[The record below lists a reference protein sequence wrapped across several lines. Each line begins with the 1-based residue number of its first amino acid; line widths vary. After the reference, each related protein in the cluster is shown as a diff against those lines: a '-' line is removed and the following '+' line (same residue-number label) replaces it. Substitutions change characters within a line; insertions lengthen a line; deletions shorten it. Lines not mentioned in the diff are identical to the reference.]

1 MLARLSTPLALVLLA
16 FAPAA
21 IASGAAG
28 VADRHVAHTP
38 AHASAGRASRQGLV
52 APTDLCPGEA
62 EAEAPA
68 GVQEEAMR
76 CMVDFARRQSS
87 LGSLSDSKLL
97 DRSAGEKSA
106 DILRCDDFSHSAC
119 GKPFDFWLEK
129 VGYIPASCWRIGEN
143 IAWMGGGDTT
153 ARDVFELLIHSPPHR
168 ANILGP
174 YSEVGVGLRTGDLD
188 GHDAAH
194 VWTQHFGTHC

>member
-1 MLARLSTPLALVLLA
+1 MFARLSALLALVILA
-16 FAPAA
+16 LAPATTA
-21 IASGAAG
+21 GGATG
-28 VADRHVAHTP
+28 VADNHVAHAS
-38 AHASAGRASRQGLV
+38 AHASAGRTSRQGLV

-62 EAEAPA
+62 EAGAPA
-68 GVQEEAMR
+68 EVQEEAMR
-76 CMVDFARRQSS
+76 CMVDFARRQSG
-87 LGSLSDSKLL
+87 LAALSDSERL

-119 GKPFDFWLEK
+119 GRPFDFWIEK

-143 IAWMGGGDTT
+143 IAWMGGRETT
-153 ARDVFELLIHSPPHR
+153 TRDVFELLIHSPPHR

-174 YSEVGVGLRTGDLD
+174 YSEVGVGLQSGDLN

>member
-1 MLARLSTPLALVLLA
+1 MPVRLSALLALVLLA
-16 FAPAA
+16 ATPVVAN
-21 IASGAAG
+21 GAAR
-28 VADRHVAHTP
+28 VAANHVAHP
-38 AHASAGRASRQGLV
+38 RARASGTDDAGRRGLT

-62 EAEAPA
+62 EAGAPT

-76 CMVDFARRQSS
+76 CMVDFARRQNGLAPLS
-87 LGSLSDSKLL
+87 GSQRL
-97 DRSAGEKSA
+97 DRSADEKSA
-106 DILRCDDFSHSAC
+106 DILRCDDFSHFAC
-119 GKPFDFWLEK
+119 GRPFDYWLEK

-143 IAWMGGGDTT
+143 IAWMGGPQTT
-153 ARDVFELLIHSPPHR
+153 ARDVFELLIHSPTHR

-174 YSEVGVGLRTGDLD
+174 YTEVGVGLRTGDLD